1 MDKTRRRGIGV
12 LIFSLGLIAILIG
25 AMTDIY
31 TAKVG
36 VIIML
41 AIWFI
46 GGAIAM
52 IVFGGKEK

>member
-1 MDKTRRRGIGV
+1 MDKSRRRGIGV
-12 LIFSLGLIAILIG
+12 LIFSMGLIAILIG

-52 IVFGGKEK
+52 IVFGGKEE

>member
-1 MDKTRRRGIGV
+1 MDKSRRRGIGV
-12 LIFSLGLIAILIG
+12 LIFSMGLIAILIG

-36 VIIML
+36 VIVML

-52 IVFGGKEK
+52 IVFGGKEE